1 MTAIRKHVRDFAAII
16 GLGVVAL
23 AVATYVLA
31 NQRVRFPIVQKPQF
45 HLKAEF
51 STAQAVTPGQGQTIR
66 VSGVKIG
73 DIAKTQLKDGK
84 AIVSF
89 NIDPEYKDIVHTD
102 ATALLRPKTG
112 LKDMFVELSPG
123 SHRAPVAKEN
133 WSIPIQNTLPD
144 INPDEIYQFLDADT
158 RDYLKLLIGGA
169 GQGLRGRGHDLQ
181 DVFRRFEPTH
191 RDLAKVTTAVAFRR
205 TNLKRLIN
213 RLNLLN
219 TELAGKSDQ
228 LAELV
233 DTSAAVFR
241 AFASEDRN
249 VSKTVADLPGTLK
262 ETTRTL
268 GKVETFAGI
277 LGTAS
282 ERLRPAVRS
291 LDKANHAVI
300 PFAKEAAPI
309 VRTQIRPFVREAR
322 PLVRQ
327 LKPASQTLSVSTP
340 DLTRSFTVLNHLFN
354 MLGFNPNGTE
364 DPSKPGRDEGFLFWL
379 AWLNHNGGALFATA
393 DANGPFRPVTFSST
407 CGIIRQNLGEQG
419 AGAIYDLVFGKPLFD
434 AGVCPSPP
442 ANTQPGA
449 ATTRKAK

>member
-1 MTAIRKHVRDFAAII
+1 MTAIRKHLKDFAAII
-16 GLGVVAL
+16 GLGVIAL

-31 NQRVRFPIVQKPQF
+31 NQRVRFPLVQKAQF

-51 STAQAVTPGQGQTIR
+51 STAQAVTPGQGQTVR

-73 DIAKTQLKDGK
+73 DIAKTDLKDGK

-112 LKDMFVELSPG
+112 LKDMFVELNPG
-123 SHRAPVAKEN
+123 TRRAPVAKEN
-133 WSIPIQNTLPD
+133 WAIPIQNTLPD
-144 INPDEIYQFLDADT
+144 INPDEVYQFLDADS
-158 RDYLKLLIGGA
+158 RDYLRLLIGGA
-169 GQGLRGRGHDLQ
+169 GKGLRGRGKDLQ
-181 DVFRRFEPTH
+181 EVFRRFEPTH
-191 RDLAKVTTAVAFRR
+191 RDLAKVTTAVAARR

-249 VSKTVADLPGTLK
+249 VSRTVADLPGAL
-262 ETTRTL
+262 EQTTRTL
-268 GKVETFAGI
+268 GKVETFAGV

-282 ERLRPAVRS
+282 ETLRPAVRS
-291 LDKANHAVI
+291 LDRANRAII

-322 PLVRQ
+322 PLVRD
-327 LKPASQTLSVSTP
+327 LRPAAKTLSVSTP
-340 DLTRSFTVLNHLFN
+340 DLTRSFTVLNNLFN
-354 MLGFNPNGTE
+354 MLGYNPNGTE
-364 DPSKPGRDEGFLFWL
+364 GPTTAGRDEGFLFWL
-379 AWLNHNGGALFATA
+379 AWLNHNGGALFASA
-393 DANGPFRPVTFSST
+393 DANGPFRPVTVAST
-407 CGIIRQNLGEQG
+407 CSTLKQVLTENG
-419 AGAIYDLVFGKPLFD
+419 AGPIYSLVFGKPLFD

-442 ANTQPGA
+442 PNTQ
-449 ATTRKAK
+449 ATLPTARKAK